1 MRYDLV
7 NVERFPKVFDPGKF
21 YWSQEFE
28 MSAHQCACGC
38 GDVIQLPVDSLNF
51 RIVQGARGF
60 TLRPSVGNWGV
71 CDSHYFIT
79 NSAVEW
85 LPKLSPAEIAA
96 GRKLEDDRREAHYS
110 RKLTWR
116 QRLWKWLGDR
126 FKKIFG

>member
-1 MRYDLV
+1 MRYELV
-7 NVERFPKVFDPGKF
+7 NVERFPKVVEPGKF

-38 GDVIQLPVDSLNF
+38 GDVIQLPIDALNF
-51 RIVQGARGF
+51 KITHGARGF

-85 LPKLSPAEIAA
+85 LAKLSPAAIAA
-96 GRKLEDDRREAHYS
+96 GRRSEDARREAYYS
-110 RKLTWR
+110 RKLTWQ
-116 QRLWKWLGDR
+116 QRLRNWLGNLI
-126 FKKIFG
+126 KKIFG